1 MRVWP
6 GDFKYLPPWNCPAF
20 LGDFVIVLK
29 PGDYLTLKKRD
40 FKNRFCLKY
49 WIPGKLYIIDK
60 LGRIKPESQSPFKP
74 NIDGEYCCLELVKFW
89 E

>member
-29 PGDYLTLKKRD
+29 PGDSLTLKNIYFDNK
-40 FKNRFCLKY
+40 FFLKY
-49 WIPGKLYIIDK
+49 WTPGKLYILNDK
-60 LGRIKPESQSPFKP
+60 SEVAPEKENPLVP
-74 NIDGEYCCLELVKFW
+74 NINDPMCCLELVKFW